1 MIAVNFTNNLMSI
14 QSELFN
20 FAYKLTSDRED
31 ANDLLQDT
39 SLKALTFKDN
49 FLDETNFK
57 SWIYTIMRNIFINK
71 YKKEARNKTYIDQTD
86 NSFFI
91 NSGISLEGN
100 STESDYDV
108 KEIHHIVN
116 SLPEENR
123 NLFIMHVSGFKYR
136 EIAKRKNLPLGT
148 VKSRLFFIRQQL
160 QEELQD
166 FR

>member
-39 SLKALTFKDN
+39 SLKALMFKEK
-49 FLDETNFK
+49 FLDETNFR
-57 SWIYTIMRNIFINK
+57 SWIYTIMRNIFINN
-71 YKKEARNKTYIDQTD
+71 YKKGARNKTYIDQTD
-86 NSFFI
+86 NSFYL
-91 NSGISLEGN
+91 NSGINIESD
-100 STESDYDV
+100 STESAYDA
-108 KEIHHIVN
+108 KEIHRIVN
-116 SLPEENR
+116 ALPDDAR
-123 NLFIMHVSGFKYR
+123 SIFIMHVSGFKYR
-136 EIAKRKNLPLGT
+136 EIARKKNLPIGT

-160 QEELQD
+160 QEELKD